1 MEIGKM
7 LKTKIL
13 RVHYGLDTRW
23 EFCLAVLGKM
33 SRPFGCKRDFYHEA
47 HVRRLAK
54 KFIRDGFYQI
64 KDVKFPLL
72 DWEHEAGIFGGTFDD
87 TLGSYYYFDDRY
99 DEEIFL
105 RCDNLFGEGVYGR
118 VNDKVNVQV
127 NPGDVVI
134 DAGSWIGDFA
144 AYSSTKVSGGG

>member
-1 MEIGKM
+1 MTLCETLAK
-7 LKTKIL
+7 KIL
-13 RVHYGLDTRW
+13 RVRYGIDTGY
-23 EFCLAVLGKM
+23 EFSLAVLGKL
-33 SRPFGCKRDFYHEA
+33 SRIFNNRTNYYINA

-72 DWEHEAGIFGGTFDD
+72 DREHEIGLFGGVIDD

-99 DEEIFL
+99 DEETVSK
-105 RCDNLFGEGVYGR
+105 CEKLFTEGVYGL
-118 VNDKVNVQV
+118 VNDKVNVTV
-127 NPGDVVI
+127 EPGDVVI

-144 AYSSTKVSGGG
+144 AYSAQRGG